1 LAAVQEWQ
9 TIRQDSPSSFE
20 RTTNRHAARFFGWSE
35 ADRFATIWSE
45 ANREPTTSFQA
56 NREATTG

>member
-9 TIRQDSPSSFE
+9 TISQDHSQSFGL
-20 RTTNRHAARFFGWSE
+20 TTSRREACFCGWFE
-35 ADRFATIWSE
+35 ADRFATVWSE
-45 ANREPTTSFQA
+45 ANREATISSQA